1 MSIAAEGPHAGAEVP
16 DLAEIV
22 PVPEVVPVPELG
34 PTAPVV
40 YIGLV
45 TRAIA
50 FAIDAAVIQ
59 FVAIAVAGTLA
70 LILSVVS
77 LSDDLD
83 TALAVI
89 GSVAYVLWL
98 TGYFVLFWSSTGQTP
113 GNRVLQIRVCRGSD
127 GEPPSAKWSV
137 LRLAG
142 LVLAAL
148 PLFAGFVPILFD
160 ERRRGVQDMLAG
172 TVVVLAPR
180 GADPER

>member
-1 MSIAAEGPHAGAEVP
+1 MTIAAEGPHAGAQVP
-16 DLAEIV
+16 DLAGEHV
-22 PVPEVVPVPELG
+22 PDLAGVVPVEAAEV
-34 PTAPVV
+34 APVE

-59 FVAIAVAGTLA
+59 FVAIAVAGTFA
-70 LILSVVS
+70 LILSVIS
-77 LSDDLD
+77 LSDELD
-83 TALAVI
+83 TALVVI

-98 TGYFVLFWSSTGQTP
+98 VGYFVLFWSSTGQTP
-113 GNRVLQIRVCRGSD
+113 GNRVLQIRVCRLSD
-127 GEPPSAKWSV
+127 GEPPSAKLSV

-160 ERRRGVQDMLAG
+160 DRRRGIQDMLAG
-172 TVVVLAPR
+172 TVVVLAPPQP
-180 GADPER
+180 DP

>member
-1 MSIAAEGPHAGAEVP
+1 MTIAAEGPRAGAQVA
-16 DLAEIV
+16 DVAEAV
-22 PVPEVVPVPELG
+22 PVEAAAV
-34 PTAPVV
+34 APVT

-59 FVAIAVAGTLA
+59 FVAIAVAGTFA

-77 LSDDLD
+77 LSDELD
-83 TALAVI
+83 KALVVMA
-89 GSVAYVLWL
+89 SVVYVLWL
-98 TGYFVLFWSSTGQTP
+98 VGYFVLFWSSTGQTP
-113 GNRVLQIRVCRGSD
+113 GNRVLQIRVCRASD
-127 GEPPSAKWSV
+127 GEPPSAKASV

-160 ERRRGVQDMLAG
+160 ERRRGIQDMLAG
-172 TVVVLAPR
+172 TVVVLAPLQ
-180 GADPER
+180 PEA